1 MEMSSGLFA
10 VKIMLDLGYDEV
22 YVVGIPLTEE
32 FAQVPLR
39 SSRQKVKDE
48 FQKVI
53 VPDHYWWKKFI

>member
-1 MEMSSGLFA
+1 
-10 VKIMLDLGYDEV
+10 V